1 MLTMPLKTMLSII
14 AIVLTLSASNH
25 FHYKNPA
32 RIKAPYKTTIGVQ
45 EFYTQLA
52 DAVSNDNIVDIL
64 TYLESQGV
72 RDANGADN
80 NASLNVVREW
90 LVAKL
95 ESYGYAVQLHDAGI
109 FGDNIVIEK
118 TGTEF
123 PDNKIVVGGHYD
135 SVAGG
140 PGINDNG
147 SGIAALLEIARILSD
162 FNTKKSLIIIF
173 FTGEEDG
180 FQGSRIW
187 AQEASANNMQIDLM
201 FNLDM
206 FGGISN
212 RNGEPYTMTS
222 ITCER
227 DEGNSTATNDAASW
241 AVTDT
246 LAMFTNTYT
255 SIDAV
260 IDYAYSSDYMVFEQE
275 GYVITGYYEYVP
287 EGNPY
292 YHRATDILSN
302 MDVDYLYQAVR
313 GAVTFTAHMARTIDK
328 FLSVSHDPLGIIE
341 IVDAPVEVQARVA
354 TSANISSAMLYWS
367 PDSITFSPLAM
378 TLHSEDDD
386 ELVYTAD
393 VPGQAVGADVY
404 YYFDFANEDNISSRL
419 PENGTFKY
427 AIRLDT
433 TGPQLSVESPSSVS
447 IHSFP
452 LELIADAEDE
462 QGVAEVLLHYK
473 INDGDEISQAMT
485 IEVDGKY
492 HASWQPDIEH
502 GDVLNY
508 KIIARDQSANGNE
521 SFYPVDG
528 SFAELVIYNAEFHNF
543 EVYPATFALNGDWE
557 WGQKEAFDPVN
568 PFSGVYFVATGIGR
582 NYSHNTHSEMVSPV
596 ISFLDDI
603 DDLRL
608 YFKHYY
614 ATENNDGGNVKI
626 AADFGDWEL
635 IEPVA
640 GYPNNNN
647 YALGEPGFSGNSYY
661 WQEAEFDLSA
671 YENATNIQFKVT
683 FASDFFNA
691 SRGWYIDDFE
701 LRFAGNGGFTSID
714 ENAISNG
721 VAQSFEL
728 LRVYPNPFNPATKI
742 EYRINQP
749 GQVAL
754 TIYNLRGQRIDYK
767 MVAHSG
773 AGSFTQQWQAE
784 GVATGLYIV
793 DVSFKGRSMAR
804 QKVLLIK

>member
-25 FHYKNPA
+25 FHHKNPA

-72 RDANGADN
+72 RNSNGADN
-80 NASLNVVREW
+80 NASLNVVRDW
-90 LVAKL
+90 LVTKL
-95 ESYGYAVQLHDAGI
+95 ASYGYAVQLHDAGI

-135 SVAGG
+135 SVAAG

-227 DEGNSTATNDAASW
+227 DEGNSTPTNDAASW

-313 GAVTFTAHMARTIDK
+313 GAVTFTAHMAKAKSD
-328 FLSVSHDPLGIIE
+328 SH
-341 IVDAPVEVQARVA
+341 
-354 TSANISSAMLYWS
+354 T
-367 PDSITFSPLAM
+367 SITDSEFNNQVNGFI
-378 TLHSEDDD
+378 LHKM
-386 ELVYTAD
+386 
-393 VPGQAVGADVY
+393 
-404 YYFDFANEDNISSRL
+404 F
-419 PENGTFKY
+419 
-427 AIRLDT
+427 
-433 TGPQLSVESPSSVS
+433 
-447 IHSFP
+447 
-452 LELIADAEDE
+452 
-462 QGVAEVLLHYK
+462 
-473 INDGDEISQAMT
+473 
-485 IEVDGKY
+485 
-492 HASWQPDIEH
+492 
-502 GDVLNY
+502 
-508 KIIARDQSANGNE
+508 
-521 SFYPVDG
+521 
-528 SFAELVIYNAEFHNF
+528 
-543 EVYPATFALNGDWE
+543 
-557 WGQKEAFDPVN
+557 
-568 PFSGVYFVATGIGR
+568 
-582 NYSHNTHSEMVSPV
+582 
-596 ISFLDDI
+596 
-603 DDLRL
+603 
-608 YFKHYY
+608 
-614 ATENNDGGNVKI
+614 
-626 AADFGDWEL
+626 
-635 IEPVA
+635 
-640 GYPNNNN
+640 
-647 YALGEPGFSGNSYY
+647 
-661 WQEAEFDLSA
+661 
-671 YENATNIQFKVT
+671 
-683 FASDFFNA
+683 
-691 SRGWYIDDFE
+691 
-701 LRFAGNGGFTSID
+701 
-714 ENAISNG
+714 
-721 VAQSFEL
+721 
-728 LRVYPNPFNPATKI
+728 PNPFNPSLKI
-742 EYRINQP
+742 Q
-749 GQVAL
+749 
-754 TIYNLRGQRIDYK
+754 YNLLT
-767 MVAHSG
+767 SG
-773 AGSFTQQWQAE
+773 FLE
-784 GVATGLYIV
+784 IRVFDI
-793 DVSFKGRSMAR
+793 KGRLL
-804 QKVLLIK
+804 KVLEHKYVSNGNYENIWNGAQFASGTYVFQFIFNGQIVANEKALLLK